1 MSELT
6 DPDPQGKISRAIWT
20 VSRGKLAIETEE
32 LGKRPAGS
40 VLVRSLFSG
49 VSRGTERLVFE
60 GLVPESEW
68 QRMRAPLQAGNF
80 PFPVKYGYSTIGRVE
95 DGSSHLNGQTVF
107 ALHPHQD
114 WFYADEATLVPV
126 PESLPPR
133 RATLAANM
141 ETALNGVW
149 DSGAAPGD
157 NIVIIGAGV
166 VGCLIAGICGR
177 MPGAEVTLVDPLS
190 SRKKFASNLGVNFSG
205 PETSPREADIVFHTS
220 ATSEGLATALTSAG
234 LEASIVEMSW
244 YGSAQTSVPLGG
256 AFHSKRL
263 RLISSQVGSVSPTR
277 RVRWSH
283 QRRLAKALTLLD
295 DHRYDTLL
303 THDVPFS
310 SVVEVLPGLFNRST
324 DALGITINYERT

>member
-1 MSELT
+1 MSELA
-6 DPDPQGKISRAIWT
+6 DPGPQGKTSRAIWT

-32 LGKRPAGS
+32 LGKKPAGS

-68 QRMRAPLQAGNF
+68 HTMRAPMQAGHF
-80 PFPVKYGYSTIGRVE
+80 PFPVKYGYSTVGRVS

-126 PESLPPR
+126 PEGLPPR

-157 NIVIIGAGV
+157 RIVIIGAGV

-177 MPGAEVTLVDPLS
+177 MPGTEVTLVDVFS
-190 SRKKFASNLGVNFSG
+190 SRKRIASCLDVAFSG

-220 ATSEGLATALTSAG
+220 ATSEGLATALNSAG
-234 LEASIVEMSW
+234 FEASVMEMSW
-244 YGSAQTSVPLGG
+244 YGSAQIGVPLGG

-277 RVRWSH
+277 RARWSH
-283 QRRLAKALTLLD
+283 QSRLAKALTLLE
-295 DHRYDTLL
+295 DHQYDTLL
-303 THDVPFS
+303 THDVPFIS
-310 SVVEVLPGLFNRST
+310 AAEMLPELFNKST
-324 DALGITINYERT
+324 DILGITINYERT

>member
-1 MSELT
+1 MPELA
-6 DPDPQGKISRAIWT
+6 DPDPQGKTSRSIWT
-20 VSRGKLAIETEE
+20 VSRRKLAIETKE
-32 LGKRPAGS
+32 LGKKPAGS

-68 QRMRAPLQAGNF
+68 QRMRAPQQAGNF

-114 WFYADEATLVPV
+114 WFYADEATLIPV

-157 NIVIIGAGV
+157 HIVIIGAGV

-177 MPGAEVTLVDPLS
+177 MPGAEVTLVDTLS
-190 SRKKFASNLGVNFSG
+190 SREEIASQFGVNFSV

-220 ATSEGLATALTSAG
+220 ATSEGLKTALNSAG
-234 LEASIVEMSW
+234 FEASLVEMSW
-244 YGSAQTSVPLGG
+244 YGSAKISVPLGG

-283 QRRLAKALTLLD
+283 QKRLAKALTLLK
-295 DHRYDTLL
+295 DHQYDTLL
-303 THDVPFS
+303 THDVPFIS
-310 SVVEVLPGLFNRST
+310 AAEMLPELFNKST

>member
-1 MSELT
+1 MSELA
-6 DPDPQGKISRAIWT
+6 DPDPQGKTSRAIWT
-20 VSRGKLAIETEE
+20 VSRGKLAIETRE
-32 LGKRPAGS
+32 LGKKPAGS

-114 WFYADEATLVPV
+114 WFYADETTLVPV

-177 MPGAEVTLVDPLS
+177 MPGTEVTLVDPLS
-190 SRKKFASNLGVNFSG
+190 SREEIASLLGVNFSG
-205 PETSPREADIVFHTS
+205 PETSPCEADIVFHTS
-220 ATSEGLATALTSAG
+220 ATSEGLATALNSAG
-234 LEASIVEMSW
+234 FEASVMEMSW
-244 YGSAQTSVPLGG
+244 YGSAQIGVPLGG

-263 RLISSQVGSVSPTR
+263 SLISSQVGSVSASR
-277 RVRWSH
+277 RERWSR
-283 QRRLAKALTLLD
+283 QRRLAKALSLLD
-295 DHRYDTLL
+295 DARFDALLTHNVPFSEADTLL
-303 THDVPFS
+303 PELFDISADV
-310 SVVEVLPGLFNRST
+310 
-324 DALGITINYERT
+324 LGITITY